1 MVLRSRDSLKS
12 SNAESGVITLE
23 FKIRIDDK
31 PNLKK
36 MFERDPQRA
45 KEIIATFV
53 QLMDESCDES
63 KGIAWSELPSQLS
76 PELTFGELIRGV
88 LRGALDVR
96 EINPDA
102 FDVLKIEAHALS
114 MLSPRRNY
122 IDGGVKYYEW
132 REHFKLKGDESVNAD
147 TIAKIIRKL
156 LRYAKYIDVQTL
168 QNHLEANQIAT
179 YRGLGD
185 EQIKKL
191 PFYPALRYQRAT
203 FGDLHVGKFYDEIG
217 FFDCG
222 SNHEDYC
229 LSCSRYDL
237 QRIGKYK
244 ACLSCNA
251 GYIEN
256 ERRE

>member
-1 MVLRSRDSLKS
+1 M
-12 SNAESGVITLE
+12 EI
-23 FKIRIDDK
+23 KIKLDDK
-31 PNLKK
+31 PNLKRLYEK
-36 MFERDPQRA
+36 DPTRA
-45 KEIIATFV
+45 KEIISTFV

-96 EINPDA
+96 EINPET

-122 IDGGVKYYEW
+122 IDGGVKYYAW
-132 REHFKLKGDESVNAD
+132 REHFKLKSDEQVNAE
-147 TIAKIIRKL
+147 TIATIIRKL

-168 QNHLEANQIAT
+168 QNHLESNQIAT

-185 EQIKKL
+185 EQIKRL
-191 PFYPALRYQRAT
+191 PFYPALRYQRET
-203 FGDLHVGKFYDEIG
+203 FGDLRVGVFLDEIG

-222 SNHEDYC
+222 HNDGDHC
-229 LSCSRYDL
+229 IACSRFDIH
-237 QRIGKYK
+237 RIGKYK

-251 GYIEN
+251 GYID
-256 ERRE
+256 ERSE